1 MATEGNTLIAACRG
15 AQQMVLIGDQCQL
28 PPVIKTRVHPP
39 PLAVST
45 VIGSQTHGLRAYRVT
60 VATDTWATRSDTL
73 NSHISSSH
81 LYPWSSLCCGKCVRH
96 CSNASP

>member
-45 VIGSQTHGLRAYRVT
+45 VIGSQTVSRPPRL
-60 VATDTWATRSDTL
+60 
-73 NSHISSSH
+73 SSNCRNRH
-81 LYPWSSLCCGKCVRH
+81 LGYPL
-96 CSNASP
+96 